1 MPRTTKCSKTLRCKK
16 PSLLA
21 SGEGQPIRWVMISR
35 FLLYASRWRWVLA
48 SIGLRLGN
56 SWNFAICL
64 IWYVYWGVHPPGIFG
79 VLSHPV
85 AVTSRRLSFYSRRYP
100 RGHRTLTCHVT
111 GWQLSIVPSIRKTV
125 DDVYVCLEFWSYII
139 YIYIYKW
146 SMINFRSTYRHL
158 QIFVMLISFNT
169 CIDPKFNFTQS

>member
-35 FLLYASRWRWVLA
+35 FLLYASRWRWVLV
-48 SIGLRLGN
+48 SIGLRLGS

-64 IWYVYWGVHPPGIFG
+64 IWYVYWGVYPPGIFG

-85 AVTSRRLSFYSRRYP
+85 AVTSKGLSFYSRRYL
-100 RGHRTLTCHVT
+100 RGHRTFTCHVT
-111 GWQLSIVPSIRKTV
+111 GWQLSIVPSIRKTL

-139 YIYIYKW
+139 YIYISEAW
-146 SMINFRSTYRHL
+146 SIFAVHISICKSSSYYLVSRHA
-158 QIFVMLISFNT
+158 
-169 CIDPKFNFTQS
+169 